1 MQGVINW
8 CIALSVDGYWLLFV
22 RMSVSPFTPTLLT
35 QMGLPLAI
43 LTLRVWAVWNRNG
56 QLGAALSVF
65 YFSMAA
71 AGFLVMTMFLRGLEC
86 KLLVVF
92 IILSHFHHKS
102 TSNSSVSDRP
112 YSSFQG
118 CFISG
123 SNKLVYINWVL
134 LMIYDAGKRNQP
146 WIIWKYW
153 FCTSTSPDAIT
164 YPRYYCLFVPILLK
178 FSPAI

>member
-1 MQGVINW
+1 MNSLGAVSVLYFQIEHR
-8 CIALSVDGYWLLFV
+8 CKALLTDVLSFSVDGYWFLFV
-22 RMSVSPFTPTLLT
+22 RMSVLPFPPTLLT
-35 QMGLPLAI
+35 QIGLPSVI

-86 KLLVVF
+86 ELLVL
-92 IILSHFHHKS
+92 LSHFHHKL
-102 TSNSSVSDRP
+102 TSNFSVSDRP
-112 YSSFQG
+112 YRSFQG

-134 LMIYDAGKRNQP
+134 LMIYDAGKGNQP
-146 WIIWKYW
+146 
-153 FCTSTSPDAIT
+153 
-164 YPRYYCLFVPILLK
+164 
-178 FSPAI
+178 